1 MNDDTRF
8 DPVDDELRRR
18 FVDTGSSP
26 GDPEVV
32 LDSMR
37 PRLQRART
45 RRRAAFTGAVGAVA
59 VAVVAV
65 SFALGGGGGSSVRTP
80 PATHGTVPQP
90 EPPVVTSAP
99 SVTPT
104 PNGDVIS
111 GTNRGG
117 VFNDTSGSAD
127 AGSSGSSGTSS
138 TSSDGSSATPT
149 TAPAAPQEQ
158 PYSSAGGSIVVA
170 FSNGQVSL
178 VSNAPAD
185 GFTAEVHDNG
195 PTRVEVRFTNAQT
208 EWRIR
213 VDVVNGQLVP
223 EITRH

>member
-45 RRRAAFTGAVGAVA
+45 RRRAAFTGALATVA
-59 VAVVAV
+59 IALVAV
-65 SFALGGGGGSSVRTP
+65 SLALGGGGGGSVRTP
-80 PATHGTVPQP
+80 PASHSTVPRP
-90 EPPVVTSAP
+90 DP
-99 SVTPT
+99 SVPSTTP
-104 PNGDVIS
+104 
-111 GTNRGG
+111 GG
-117 VFNDTSGSAD
+117 VTTTADIHGGDRGAAGNPPSSVGESSGKAAGSGSA
-127 AGSSGSSGTSS
+127 ASSGDGT
-138 TSSDGSSATPT
+138 SATPT
-149 TAPAAPQEQ
+149 TAPTVAEEH
-158 PYSSAGGSIVVA
+158 PYSSAGGSIVVS

-185 GFTAEVHDNG
+185 GFSAEVHDNG
-195 PTRVEVRFTNAQT
+195 PTRVEVRFTNGQT

-223 EITRH
+223 EITQH